1 MKPHFVLFLALA
13 LTLMGCGSAATQP
26 ASPSPT
32 PQATLSSG
40 VVDKSGVGAGLYF
53 TYPVGWEVLEADPRG
68 MVIYSVKDAGLRLFN
83 PGLQAGEVVVQVSA
97 TPRMRVEA
105 DLTSYITSLG
115 MLTQAEFGEPQPITI
130 NGFNGYQLQ
139 GEYEAFSVIITIT
152 EQNTELIEVIAYTN
166 PAEASQYRPII
177 DSIINSA
184 IWKLPTE

>member
-1 MKPHFVLFLALA
+1 MKLRVVLFLALA

-26 ASPSPT
+26 STTPP

-40 VVDKSGVGAGLYF
+40 IVDKSGVGAGLYF
-53 TYPVGWEVLEADPRG
+53 TYPAGWEVLEADPRG

-105 DLTSYITSLG
+105 DLVSYIISLG
-115 MLTQAEFGEPQPITI
+115 QLTQAELGEPQAVTI

-139 GEYEAFSVIITIT
+139 GEYEAFNVLITVT

-166 PAEASQYRPII
+166 PSEANDYRPII
-177 DSIINSA
+177 ESIINSA